1 MADINNIIS
10 KITDTESDIHKLVCL
25 KAGMLAGS
33 PNAIKFCE
41 YLSKNTEISVDGKA
55 DWISIS
61 DSGET
66 KINSTRLKELKN
78 EWILDRS
85 GQSKETNNDETI
97 NTSELENIN
106 KKLQNTKDEAK
117 KYEGEVKI
125 LKEKENTIS
134 TNISNL
140 NEEKRNLKESIV
152 KLKVSINFATSDN
165 KPKLE
170 AQLDNLEESLSN
182 VSTKLDNYKDELKKV
197 KDELDNKR
205 KLLSETQKQ
214 LEEDEKQYKKELN
227 DKTKA
232 VSWWKSNLKS
242 WKQKQLNELAEKCG
256 EKKVKVVPDTLTDEE
271 LIRMATWVVE
281 NPSETT
287 TLSYIELSKSSNEE
301 TKNTVIKQV
310 WENMYDIL
318 SIKQDLDPKILEKT
332 QAMTPDA
339 AASCFKGA
347 VSNTFA
353 LAKTGVAIIND
364 PSILQLRAKLIADAT
379 AGALAKLNT
388 RVTEELTKSVAM
400 MTDITPIVQ
409 IPTMAAQEMM
419 KHIWTPAD
427 IMNKI
432 KNDMDKDALTKQLED
447 EANKKLKDAIN
458 GIKSTVF
465 DMQQKVGE
473 KLEKYNKAISLITNT
488 LNQSP
493 NWYIDN
499 INKLERKYEKE
510 ILSNIQKVT
519 VPALDAKY
527 KFVDTMVEQVSLNLV
542 TPVNQALEEAQMVVL
557 RKIVEMERKAIIKAK
572 TLAAKALMK
581 ILGLLGG

>member
-1 MADINNIIS
+1 
-10 KITDTESDIHKLVCL
+10 
-25 KAGMLAGS
+25 
-33 PNAIKFCE
+33 
-41 YLSKNTEISVDGKA
+41 
-55 DWISIS
+55 
-61 DSGET
+61 
-66 KINSTRLKELKN
+66 
-78 EWILDRS
+78 
-85 GQSKETNNDETI
+85 
-97 NTSELENIN
+97 
-106 KKLQNTKDEAK
+106 
-117 KYEGEVKI
+117 
-125 LKEKENTIS
+125 
-134 TNISNL
+134 
-140 NEEKRNLKESIV
+140 
-152 KLKVSINFATSDN
+152 
-165 KPKLE
+165 
-170 AQLDNLEESLSN
+170 
-182 VSTKLDNYKDELKKV
+182 
-197 KDELDNKR
+197 
-205 KLLSETQKQ
+205 
-214 LEEDEKQYKKELN
+214 
-227 DKTKA
+227 
-232 VSWWKSNLKS
+232 
-242 WKQKQLNELAEKCG
+242 
-256 EKKVKVVPDTLTDEE
+256 
-271 LIRMATWVVE
+271 
-281 NPSETT
+281 
-287 TLSYIELSKSSNEE
+287 
-301 TKNTVIKQV
+301 
-310 WENMYDIL
+310 MYDIL

-347 VSNTFA
+347 ASNTFA

>member
-1 MADINNIIS
+1 MANINSVIS

-25 KAGMLAGS
+25 KAGMLARS
-33 PNAIKFCE
+33 SSAIKFCE
-41 YLSKNTEISVDGKA
+41 YLSKNTEISADGKA

-78 EWILDRS
+78 EWILDRA
-85 GQSKETNNDETI
+85 GQSKEKDSDDSPDTN
-97 NTSELENIN
+97 ELENID
-106 KKLQNTKDEAK
+106 KEIQNTKDEAK
-117 KYEGEVKI
+117 KYEGEVNV
-125 LKEKENTIS
+125 LKEKENTLS
-134 TNISNL
+134 SNISNL
-140 NEEKRNLKESIV
+140 TEEKRNLKESIA
-152 KLKVSINFATSDN
+152 KLKVSIALATSKN
-165 KPKLE
+165 KDKLK
-170 AQLDNLEESLSN
+170 AQLSNLEESLSN
-182 VSTKLDNYKDELKKV
+182 TSTKLDNYKDELKKI
-197 KDELDNKR
+197 KDELDNKN
-205 KLLSETQKQ
+205 KLLSQTQKQ
-214 LEEDEKQYKKELN
+214 LAEDEKQYKKELN

-242 WKQKQLNELAEKCG
+242 WKQKRLNELAEKCG
-256 EKKVKVVPDTLTDEE
+256 DKKIKVVPDVVTDEE

-287 TLSYIELSKSSNEE
+287 TLSYIELSKSANEE
-301 TKNTVIKQV
+301 TKNNVIKQV
-310 WENMYDIL
+310 WDNMYDIL
-318 SIKQDLDPKILEKT
+318 SIKHDLDPKILEKT

-347 VSNTFA
+347 ISNTFA

-364 PSILQLRAKLIADAT
+364 PSILKLRAKLIADAT
-379 AGALAKLNT
+379 AGALARLNA
-388 RVTEELTKSVAM
+388 RVTEELTKSIAM

-519 VPALDAKY
+519 VPALDRKY

-542 TPVNQALEEAQMVVL
+542 TPVNQSLEEAQMLVL
-557 RKIVEMERKAIIKAK
+557 RKIVEMERKAVIKAK

>member
-33 PNAIKFCE
+33 SNAIKFCE
-41 YLSKNTEISVDGKA
+41 YLSKNTEISADGKA
-55 DWISIS
+55 DWISVS

-85 GQSKETNNDETI
+85 GQSKEKDSDDNVD
-97 NTSELENIN
+97 TSELENIN

-117 KYEGEVKI
+117 KYEGEIKI

-134 TNISNL
+134 SNISNL
-140 NEEKRNLKESIV
+140 TEEKRNLKESIV

-182 VSTKLDNYKDELKKV
+182 ASTKLDNYKDELKKV

-256 EKKVKVVPDTLTDEE
+256 EKRVKVVPDTLTDEE

-301 TKNTVIKQV
+301 TKNNVIKQV
-310 WENMYDIL
+310 WDNMYDIL

-379 AGALAKLNT
+379 AGALAKLNA

-527 KFVDTMVEQVSLNLV
+527 KFVDTMVEQVSINLV
-542 TPVNQALEEAQMVVL
+542 TPVNQALEEAQIVVL
-557 RKIVEMERKAIIKAK
+557 REIVKMQRRAIAKAK
-572 TLAAKALMK
+572 ALAAKALMK
-581 ILGLLGG
+581 ILGLMGG

>member
-1 MADINNIIS
+1 MADVNSVIS

-41 YLSKNTEISVDGKA
+41 YLSKNTEISADGKA
-55 DWISIS
+55 DWISVS
-61 DSGET
+61 NDGKT
-66 KINSTRLKELKN
+66 NINSTRLKELKN

-85 GQSKETNNDETI
+85 GQSKETDNDENI

-140 NEEKRNLKESIV
+140 TEEKRNLKESIV

-205 KLLSETQKQ
+205 KLLSQTQKQ

-256 EKKVKVVPDTLTDEE
+256 EKRVKVVPDTLTDEE

-379 AGALAKLNT
+379 AGALAKLNA

-400 MTDITPIVQ
+400 MMDITPIVQ

-432 KNDMDKDALTKQLED
+432 KKDMDKDALTKQLED
-447 EANKKLKDAIN
+447 EANAKLKDAIN
-458 GIKSTVF
+458 GIKAKVSDV
-465 DMQQKVGE
+465 QQAVAD

-527 KFVDTMVEQVSLNLV
+527 KFVDTMVEQVSINLV

-557 RKIVEMERKAIIKAK
+557 REIVKMERRAIAKAK
-572 TLAAKALMK
+572 ALAAKALMK
-581 ILGLLGG
+581 ILGLMGG

>member
-1 MADINNIIS
+1 M
-10 KITDTESDIHKLVCL
+10 
-25 KAGMLAGS
+25 
-33 PNAIKFCE
+33 
-41 YLSKNTEISVDGKA
+41 
-55 DWISIS
+55 
-61 DSGET
+61 
-66 KINSTRLKELKN
+66 KE
-78 EWILDRS
+78 R
-85 GQSKETNNDETI
+85 
-97 NTSELENIN
+97 
-106 KKLQNTKDEAK
+106 
-117 KYEGEVKI
+117 
-125 LKEKENTIS
+125 ENTIS

-205 KLLSETQKQ
+205 KLLSDTQKQ

-347 VSNTFA
+347 ASNTFA